1 MFLKEDEKKHPFV
14 KLFEKGQDFAS
25 GVADKGLEQAMAFL
39 DNEENQDKVLEHGKK
54 IAADAIGFGIALAK
68 DKIKN
73 KQ

>member
-1 MFLKEDEKKHPFV
+1 
-14 KLFEKGQDFAS
+14 
-25 GVADKGLEQAMAFL
+25 MAFL

-54 IAADAIGFGIALAK
+54 IAADAIRFGIDLAK